1 MNSSKTLISLADNIA
16 LFVCRLRRRKEPD
29 MPYDL
34 FDSYNDWTHAT
45 GIILRDTESVVQVCQ
60 LMSILFR
67 IPMPML
73 VAVLQ
78 FDHLAVE

>member
-1 MNSSKTLISLADNIA
+1 
-16 LFVCRLRRRKEPD
+16 

-34 FDSYNDWTHAT
+34 FDSYNDWAHAT